1 MGCLRIFMSL
11 RSIPIWLGGACAAP
25 QSKWASP
32 QDLWLW
38 KFIKHPIFK
47 NAILRRQ
54 RFFSPERR
62 SKVIKFAKND
72 PLDALIV
79 LARDEPFL
87 FFPLKTIQRGD
98 HWRNFFA
105 VKPYDFASF
114 SLVFRLFST
123 EYDYS
128 TSTNQHICPPAQI
141 RPRSSIASADFAKFS
156 NSSSSA
162 SFWATEMLFR
172 WKLLRIQPGIHC
184 CAQNLA
190 SMPGSETALNSFW
203 VLGVTNELTIIT
215 SLE

>member
-1 MGCLRIFMSL
+1 M
-11 RSIPIWLGGACAAP
+11 
-25 QSKWASP
+25 
-32 QDLWLW
+32 
-38 KFIKHPIFK
+38 
-47 NAILRRQ
+47 
-54 RFFSPERR
+54 
-62 SKVIKFAKND
+62 IKFAKND

-184 CAQNLA
+184 CAQNWPI
-190 SMPGSETALNSFW
+190 MHGSKTALVSSAQ
-203 VLGVTNELTIIT
+203 VLRVWR
-215 SLE
+215 SLVILI

>member
-1 MGCLRIFMSL
+1 MGCLRIFISL

-25 QSKWASP
+25 QSKWVSP

-38 KFIKHPIFK
+38 TNSKQHPIFK
-47 NAILRRQ
+47 NAILRGQ

-128 TSTNQHICPPAQI
+128 TSTNQHICLPAQI
-141 RPRSSIASADFAKFS
+141 RLRSSIT
-156 NSSSSA
+156 SA
-162 SFWATEMLFR
+162 SFPQF
-172 WKLLRIQPGIHC
+172 
-184 CAQNLA
+184 
-190 SMPGSETALNSFW
+190 SPGSYAKNAIHLGNLNDVDSMQNIRW
-203 VLGVTNELTIIT
+203 TWGEC
-215 SLE
+215 